1 MEECPNESS
10 GGIKQVINK
19 LVIFGVGLIGGSLAL
34 ALRNAGYCRQITG
47 CSRSAENLQQAV
59 DLGVI
64 DSYTLDPQQAVQ
76 GADMVF
82 LAVPIGAMST
92 VLEQIMPALE
102 PEAILTDGG
111 SAKTAI
117 VEAAQAVLSDEM
129 MSRFVP
135 GHPIAG
141 RERSGVEAALG
152 DLYAGR
158 RIILTP
164 LAETDT
170 SAVARVTAMWQATGA
185 IIEQMPMALH
195 DEVLAATSHLPH
207 VLAFSLVDTLLGMP
221 QREDILRY
229 AAGGFKDFTRIASSD
244 PVMWRDICL
253 HNRAAILDM
262 ITAMQANLNEFA
274 GLIREQNGD
283 GLLQRMASSKQAR
296 DHYVAQLDAG

>member
-1 MEECPNESS
+1 M
-10 GGIKQVINK
+10 IKK

-34 ALRNAGYCRQITG
+34 ALRNAGYCEQIVG
-47 CSRSAENLQQAV
+47 CSRSAENLQTAV

-64 DSYTLDPQQAVQ
+64 DSFSLDPLAAVQ
-76 GADMVF
+76 GADMIF
-82 LAVPIGAMST
+82 LAVPIGAMRT

-102 PEAILTDGG
+102 PDAVLTDGG

-117 VEAAQAVLSDEM
+117 VEAAQDVLSAEALA
-129 MSRFVP
+129 RFVP

-152 DLYAGR
+152 DLYAGKR
-158 RIILTP
+158 VILTP
-164 LAETDT
+164 LADT
-170 SAVARVTAMWQATGA
+170 AADAISKVDAMWQATGA
-185 IIEQMPMALH
+185 LVEQMPMTLH

-207 VLAFSLVDTLLGMP
+207 VLAFSLVDTLLSMP

-253 HNRAAILDM
+253 HNSAAILDV
-262 ITAMQANLNEFA
+262 IAAMQTNLGEFA
-274 GLIREQNGD
+274 ELIREQQGD
-283 GLLQRMASSKQAR
+283 GLLQRMESSKQAR
-296 DHYVAQLDAG
+296 DRYVAQLDAG

>member
-1 MEECPNESS
+1 M
-10 GGIKQVINK
+10 IKK

-34 ALRNAGYCRQITG
+34 ALRNAGYCDNIVG

-64 DSYTLDPQQAVQ
+64 DSFTLDPQEAVR
-76 GADMVF
+76 GADMIF
-82 LAVPIGAMST
+82 LAVPIGAMRA

-102 PEAILTDGG
+102 PDAVLTDGG
-111 SAKTAI
+111 SAKAAI
-117 VEAAQAVLSDEM
+117 VEAAQDVLGEHALQ
-129 MSRFVP
+129 RFVP

-152 DLYAGR
+152 DLYVGR

-164 LAETDT
+164 LADTDAD
-170 SAVARVTAMWQATGA
+170 AVSKVEAMWRATGA
-185 IIEQMPMALH
+185 VVEQMPVALH

-253 HNRAAILDM
+253 HNSAAILDM
-262 ITAMQANLNEFA
+262 IGAMQANLDTFA
-274 GLIREQNGD
+274 ELIRQQD
-283 GLLQRMASSKQAR
+283 GGSLLQRMENSKQAR
-296 DHYVAQLDAG
+296 DRYVAQLDAG

>member
-1 MEECPNESS
+1 M
-10 GGIKQVINK
+10 IKK

-34 ALRNAGYCRQITG
+34 ALRNAGYCDNIVG

-64 DSYTLDPQQAVQ
+64 DSFTLDPQEAVR
-76 GADMVF
+76 GADMIF
-82 LAVPIGAMST
+82 LAVPIGAMRA

-102 PEAILTDGG
+102 PDAVLTDGG
-111 SAKTAI
+111 SAKAAI
-117 VEAAQAVLSDEM
+117 VEAAQDVLGEDALQ
-129 MSRFVP
+129 RFVP

-152 DLYAGR
+152 DLYVGR

-164 LAETDT
+164 LADTDAD
-170 SAVARVTAMWQATGA
+170 AVSKVEAMWRATGA
-185 IIEQMPMALH
+185 VVEQMPVALH

-253 HNRAAILDM
+253 HNSAAILDM
-262 ITAMQANLNEFA
+262 IGAMQANLDTFA
-274 GLIREQNGD
+274 ELIRQQD
-283 GLLQRMASSKQAR
+283 GGSLLQRMENSKQAR
-296 DHYVAQLDAG
+296 DRYVAQLDAG

>member
-1 MEECPNESS
+1 MLIRV
-10 GGIKQVINK
+10 IKK
-19 LVIFGVGLIGGSLAL
+19 LVIFGVGLIGGSLAI
-34 ALRNAGYCRQITG
+34 ALRNAGYCERIVG
-47 CSRSAENLQQAV
+47 CSRSADNLQQAV

-64 DSYTLDPQQAVQ
+64 DDFTLDPLEAVK
-76 GADMVF
+76 GADMIF
-82 LAVPIGAMST
+82 LAVPIGAMRI

-102 PEAILTDGG
+102 PDAVLTDGG

-117 VEAAQAVLSDEM
+117 VKAAQAVLSDETLM
-129 MSRFVP
+129 RFVP

-152 DLYAGR
+152 DLYRGR
-158 RIILTP
+158 RVILTP
-164 LAETDT
+164 LENT
-170 SAVARVTAMWQATGA
+170 SADAVSQVEAMWQATGA
-185 IIEQMPMALH
+185 VVEQMPMALH

-253 HNRAAILDM
+253 HNSTAILEM
-262 ITAMQANLNEFA
+262 IAAMQTNLGEFA
-274 GLIREQNGD
+274 ALIQQQKGED
-283 GLLQRMASSKQAR
+283 LLRRMESSKQAR
-296 DHYVAQLDAG
+296 DRYVAQLDAG

>member
-1 MEECPNESS
+1 MLALV
-10 GGIKQVINK
+10 IKK

-34 ALRNAGYCRQITG
+34 ALRDAGYCERIVG
-47 CSRSAENLQQAV
+47 CSRSAEHLQKAV

-64 DSYTLDPQQAVQ
+64 DSFTLDPLEAVKD
-76 GADMVF
+76 ADMIF
-82 LAVPIGAMST
+82 LAVPIGAMRT

-102 PEAILTDGG
+102 PGAVLTDGG

-117 VEAAQAVLSDEM
+117 VEAAKDVLSDDVLA
-129 MSRFVP
+129 RFVP

-152 DLYAGR
+152 DLYKGKR
-158 RIILTP
+158 VILTP
-164 LAETDT
+164 LDST
-170 SAVARVTAMWQATGA
+170 SSDAVTRVDAMWQATGA
-185 IIEQMPMALH
+185 VLESMPMALH

-207 VLAFSLVDTLLGMP
+207 VLAFSLVDTLLSMP

-253 HNRAAILDM
+253 HNGAAILDV
-262 ITAMQANLNEFA
+262 IEAMQANLGEFA
-274 GLIREQNGD
+274 ELIRQQNGD
-283 GLLQRMASSKQAR
+283 DLLQRMESSKQAR
-296 DHYVAQLDAG
+296 DRYVAQLDAG

>member
-1 MEECPNESS
+1 M
-10 GGIKQVINK
+10 IKK

-34 ALRNAGYCRQITG
+34 ALRNAGYCDNIVG

-64 DSYTLDPQQAVQ
+64 DSFTLDPQEAVR
-76 GADMVF
+76 GADMIF
-82 LAVPIGAMST
+82 LAVPIGAMRA

-102 PEAILTDGG
+102 PDAVLTDGG
-111 SAKTAI
+111 SAKAAI
-117 VEAAQAVLSDEM
+117 VEAAQDVLSEDALQ
-129 MSRFVP
+129 RFVP

-152 DLYAGR
+152 DLYVGR

-164 LAETDT
+164 LPDTDAD
-170 SAVARVTAMWQATGA
+170 AVSKVDAMWQATGA
-185 IIEQMPMALH
+185 VVEQMPVALH

-253 HNRAAILDM
+253 HNSAAILDM
-262 ITAMQANLNEFA
+262 IGAMQANLDTFA
-274 GLIREQNGD
+274 ELIRQQD
-283 GLLQRMASSKQAR
+283 GSSLLQRMENSKQAR
-296 DHYVAQLDAG
+296 DRYVAQLDAG

>member
-1 MEECPNESS
+1 M
-10 GGIKQVINK
+10 IKK

-34 ALRNAGYCRQITG
+34 ALRNAGYCNRIVG
-47 CSRSAENLQQAV
+47 CSRSADNLQQAA

-82 LAVPIGAMST
+82 LAVPIGAMQA

-102 PEAILTDGG
+102 PDTVLTDGG

-117 VEAAQAVLSDEM
+117 VEAARAVLSDEM
-129 MSRFVP
+129 LQRFVP

-152 DLYAGR
+152 DLYARR

-164 LAETDT
+164 LAETDAD
-170 SAVARVTAMWQATGA
+170 AVDKVTAMWQATGA
-185 IIEQMPMALH
+185 VVEQMPVTLH

-253 HNRAAILDM
+253 HNSAAILDM
-262 ITAMQANLNEFA
+262 IGAMQTNLDEFA
-274 GLIREQNGD
+274 ELIRQQNGD

-296 DHYVAQLDAG
+296 DRYVAQLDAG